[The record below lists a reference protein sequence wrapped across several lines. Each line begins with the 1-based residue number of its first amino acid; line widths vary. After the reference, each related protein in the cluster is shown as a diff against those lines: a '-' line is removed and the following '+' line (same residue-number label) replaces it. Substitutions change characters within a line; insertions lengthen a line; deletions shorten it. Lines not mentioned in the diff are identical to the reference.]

1 VCTEK
6 LERRRIMITIDYK
19 DKRPIYEQVIEKL
32 ENLIVRGALESGSK
46 LPSVRS
52 MAIELSLN
60 PNTIQKAY
68 MELERAGYIY
78 SIKGKGN
85 FVADTED
92 VTKRKREM
100 FQEETKKLVLLAK
113 SLGITKEEFME
124 NINLVF
130 GEVKI

>member
-1 VCTEK
+1 
-6 LERRRIMITIDYK
+6 MITIDYK
-19 DKRPIYEQVIEKL
+19 DKRPIYEQVTEKI
-32 ENLIVRGALESGSK
+32 ENLIVRGVLEGGSK

-78 SIKGKGN
+78 SVKGKGN
-85 FVADTED
+85 FIADNEEID
-92 VTKRKREM
+92 KRKREM
-100 FQEETKKLVLLAK
+100 IMEESKKLVLLAK
-113 SLGITKEEFME
+113 SLGISKDELLEYL
-124 NINLVF
+124 NHVF